1 LDVEG
6 FRDVVVSALLDGGH
20 RARDVAERGDQDD
33 RHVGLRLLE
42 GPEYLESAGAFHAY
56 VGDHEVVSR
65 SPGAGDRGRTVVGSV
80 DLVAFAAQDLA
91 QQIARDVVI
100 FHDQNTG
107 QAALLPRTGWERR
120 GSVTV
125 KTEPLPGSLS
135 TEMRPPS
142 ACASS
147 LQIARPR
154 PVP

>member
-1 LDVEG
+1 
-6 FRDVVVSALLDGGH
+6 
-20 RARDVAERGDQDD
+20 ARDVAKRGDQND
-33 RHVGLRLLE
+33 RHVGLRLLKRLQH
-42 GPEYLESAGAFHAY
+42 LEAAGAFHAH
-56 VGDHEVVSR
+56 VGDHEVVLR
-65 SPGAGDRGRTVVGSV
+65 SFGARDRGRAVVGGV

-91 QQIARDVVI
+91 KQIARDVVI

-125 KTEPLPGSLS
+125 KIEPLPGSLS

-142 ACASS
+142 AWASS

-154 PVP
+154 PVPLPRPLVV